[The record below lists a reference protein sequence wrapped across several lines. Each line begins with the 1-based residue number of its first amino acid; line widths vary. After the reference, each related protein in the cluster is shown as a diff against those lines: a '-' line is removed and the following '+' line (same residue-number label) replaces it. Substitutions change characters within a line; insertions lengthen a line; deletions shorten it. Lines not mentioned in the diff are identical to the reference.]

1 MRQETLLV
9 FAEVR
14 LRRHSAFGGAF
25 ASVTLAKQQK
35 VIACAGAFLH
45 HHPHFAGLACRF
57 DVLSVLP
64 DTQGWQVEWLPA
76 AFTT

>member
-1 MRQETLLV
+1 MQQEAVLV

-14 LRRHSAFGGAF
+14 LRRHTAFGGAF